1 MNHETTD
8 NLAPNDLPSESSD
21 QFGKPDSG
29 KHITGIMLLLGAA
42 LLWSLNGALIKLLTL
57 NGDGPNG
64 VTIAFYRSLIA
75 GLFLIPFA
83 KGKFHTLRSK
93 PHIPA
98 RMTGEPDAN
107 GAPPSPTRGWIIR
120 PAGISCVVFF
130 TAMTLCFVVANIH
143 TQAANAIILQYTSTF
158 WIFGLSPL
166 ILKEKPRL
174 KDLWIL
180 AIAMMGIIIIFQGN
194 AANDFFGLMIALG
207 AGLFFALLTLM
218 IRQMRDS
225 NSAAVMVLNNLGSA
239 LLLLPFALWAG
250 DLMLNQRE
258 WILITIM
265 GVVQFG
271 LPYYLYTLGLVKVRA
286 YEAALITLAEPI
298 LVPVWTYLAVKEIPN
313 TATFF
318 GGGTI
323 LLALLLFVWTATRKR
338 KRFNL

>member
-1 MNHETTD
+1 
-8 NLAPNDLPSESSD
+8 
-21 QFGKPDSG
+21 
-29 KHITGIMLLLGAA
+29 MLLLGAA

-57 NGDGPNG
+57 NGDGPDG

-93 PHIPA
+93 PRSTA
-98 RMTGEPDAN
+98 RKTGELDAS
-107 GAPPSPTRGWIIR
+107 GTPSTPPRGWIIR

-143 TQAANAIILQYTSTF
+143 TKAANAIILQYTSTF

-180 AIAMMGIIIIFQGN
+180 AIAMMGIIIIFHGN
-194 AANDFFGLMIALG
+194 AANDLFGLMIALG

-271 LPYYLYTLGLVKVRA
+271 IPYYLYTLGLVKVRA

-298 LVPVWTYLAVKEIPN
+298 LVPVWTYIAVKEIPN

-323 LLALLLFVWTATRKR
+323 LLALLLFVRTATRKR
-338 KRFNL
+338 KGFNL